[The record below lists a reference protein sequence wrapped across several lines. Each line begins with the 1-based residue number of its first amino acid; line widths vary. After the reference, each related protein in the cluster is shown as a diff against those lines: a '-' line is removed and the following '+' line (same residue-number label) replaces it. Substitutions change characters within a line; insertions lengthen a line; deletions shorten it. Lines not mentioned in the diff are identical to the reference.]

1 MNKFIHLRGGSGSG
15 KTSTVKSF
23 ISKGDYKLKYITIGR
38 KQYPLMYDDK
48 QEIICTGKYDETA
61 CCGLDGA
68 IDSVS
73 IMQKYLW
80 RLMKDFKPK
89 MIVFEAVM
97 YGKTFKFGYELHC
110 ICKKLGFKYIGIL
123 LQPTLEQVFENISKR
138 NGGKP
143 IKEELIQNAYFSNY
157 SATKKLRENGVF
169 VAIENS
175 RDYNKDELY
184 KVIEKYV

>member
-23 ISKGDYKLKYITIGR
+23 LSRGDYKLKYIIIDS
-38 KQYPLMYDDK
+38 KKYPYMVDEK
-48 QEIICTGKYDETA
+48 QEIICTGRYKEND
-61 CCGLDGA
+61 CGGLDGV
-68 IDSVS
+68 IESTS

-80 RLMKDFKPK
+80 KIMKDLKPK
-89 MIVFEAVM
+89 IIVFEAVM

-110 ICKKLGFKYIGIL
+110 ICRKLGYKYIGVL
-123 LQPTLEQVFENISKR
+123 LQPTLEQVFENISNR
-138 NGGKP
+138 NYGKP
-143 IKEELIQNAYFSNY
+143 INEDYIQSGYFTNF

-169 VAIENS
+169 CAIENS
-175 RDYNKDELY
+175 RDYKKDELY